1 MPNGRRNGVLVPTG
15 LVNLGVCASLSA
27 LAILALIS
35 TIFFGIYVFKYDH
48 NHSHHSIK
56 QSVITDASGVVL
68 GTDSFGNCQNDVEIS
83 QYRLVRIGH
92 TITAYVQGTCRNTSD
107 TVDTELD
114 IDLNFGAFS
123 EVYRC
128 PTGDSNDD
136 SAVVGTGS
144 AIVQGSNVSANLQIE
159 ANTDADEV
167 DVDIEFSNSVAE
179 GSDVTFSVVFNYAA
193 DNC

>member
-1 MPNGRRNGVLVPTG
+1 MPNRRPVLVPTG

-48 NHSHHSIK
+48 NHTHHDIK
-56 QSVITDASGVVL
+56 QSVITDASGVIL

-83 QYRLVRIGH
+83 QYRLVRTGH
-92 TITAYVQGTCRNTSD
+92 TITAYVQGTCRNTSEIG
-107 TVDTELD
+107 TELD

-128 PTGDSNDD
+128 PTGDSGDD
-136 SAVVGTGS
+136 SAVLGTGS

-167 DVDIEFSNSVAE
+167 DIDIEFSDSVAE

-193 DNC
+193 ENC